1 MNIRPYKETDKAFLV
16 SLSTRFAK
24 FDLMAWR
31 DPQKMEEA
39 QLKIAEESLNDPSLY
54 TEIFVAEEET
64 GDLLGFIEVKPHK
77 DFLSG
82 IEQGT

>member
-1 MNIRPYKETDKAFLV
+1 
-16 SLSTRFAK
+16 
-24 FDLMAWR
+24 MAWR

-39 QLKIAEESLNDPSLY
+39 QSKIAEESHSDPSLY

-64 GDLLGFIEVKPHK
+64 GDLLGFIEVKLHK

-82 IEQGT
+82 IEQGNIEPLQFHLKVKGRVSVRA

>member
-1 MNIRPYKETDKAFLV
+1 
-16 SLSTRFAK
+16 
-24 FDLMAWR
+24 
-31 DPQKMEEA
+31 MEEA

-82 IEQGT
+82 IEQGTL

>member
-39 QLKIAEESLNDPSLY
+39 QLK
-54 TEIFVAEEET
+54 
-64 GDLLGFIEVKPHK
+64 
-77 DFLSG
+77 
-82 IEQGT
+82 